1 MTPESIVETPASGNF
16 FSRLIGVYFSPGET
30 FKDIGRAPKIAVP
43 LIILAL
49 LTGAVGWIMA
59 ERIGATKI
67 ATQGIEKAI
76 ADGRMTQ
83 EQAAPQLE
91 AMKKNEGY
99 IKASIPIF
107 AILGTLVIVLAFAGI
122 LKLGSMVV
130 GTENT
135 YGQLLGVTTYANLA
149 VGIISSLVF
158 VILLFLKS
166 PDEIDI
172 QNPVDS
178 NLGSVLA
185 MAIGK
190 DGLPKFLMALASW
203 IDVFSIWKI
212 VLLSIGFSAVSRKLT
227 IGTAAS
233 VIIGLYVVAA
243 LIAAIWASAFG

>member
-1 MTPESIVETPASGNF
+1 MTPETNVETPAPGNF

-30 FKDIGRAPKIAVP
+30 FKEIGRAPKIAVP

-49 LTGAVGWIMA
+49 MSGAVGWIMA
-59 ERIGATKI
+59 ERLGATKI
-67 ATQGIEKAI
+67 AAQGIEKAV

-83 EQAAPQLE
+83 EQADPQLA
-91 AMKKNEGY
+91 AMKKNEVY

-107 AILGTLVIVLAFAGI
+107 AIIGSLIMVFAFAGI
-122 LKLGSMVV
+122 LKLGSMAV

-149 VGIISSLVF
+149 VGIISSIVF
-158 VILLFLKS
+158 VILLYLKS

-172 QNPVDS
+172 QNPIDS

-185 MAIGK
+185 IALGK
-190 DGLPKFLMALASW
+190 NGLPKFLMALASW

-212 VLLSIGFSAVSRKLT
+212 VLLSIGFSVVSRKLAV
-227 IGTAAS
+227 GTAAA
-233 VIIGLYVVAA
+233 VVIGLYVIAA
-243 LIAAIWASAFG
+243 LIAAVWASAFG